1 MEKFFIASGVFL
13 LLLIVPVF
21 YRIIMGP
28 TNIDRLVGINVIG
41 TKTTV
46 LLLFIG
52 TIIQRGEGG
61 HSQIAMFVDFAL
73 TYALLNFI
81 GTLVVAR
88 YFHKDRDRNSKQQE
102 G

>member
-1 MEKFFIASGVFL
+1 MELFFIVSGVFL
-13 LLLIVPVF
+13 LLLMLPIF
-21 YRIIMGP
+21 HRIIKGP

-41 TKTTV
+41 TKATV

-52 TIIQRGEGG
+52 TIIQRGDAG

-81 GTLVVAR
+81 GTIVVAR
-88 YFHKDRDRNSKQQE
+88 YYHKDRDRNSKQE